1 MSSDYKSFGCFIDNS
16 NTIFPTNMTKI
27 TGKNYSIEEC
37 ANEALNNK
45 SMVFGITGKYPNEGT
60 CLLSDPNETNLDQVY
75 GSIKEGLIFDGCPEN
90 FGTKENNSVAVF
102 VNNNALSFFND
113 IQVTNIVNKSDD
125 MYSDI
130 LEKINDDFYKMM
142 DEFTIKASKE
152 FKPYTNNNIST
163 LFNSTNSNSYLLLNQ
178 EYEYLDK
185 KINNENTEIYNKI
198 KKLNDEIQNLDNMRV
213 NAENRLNNII
223 SSDNA
228 AVGNVPDVNFRG
240 KTVVIENIA
249 LILIAFIIVVLCA
262 IPKTKKVVEKVA
274 EKVSET
280 IK

>member
-16 NTIFPTNMTKI
+16 NTIFPTNMTKV

-102 VNNNALSFFND
+102 VNNNALTFFND

-130 LEKINDDFYKMM
+130 LEKINEDFNKMM
-142 DEFTIKASKE
+142 NEFTIKASKE
-152 FKPYTNNNIST
+152 FKPYNNNNIST
-163 LFNSTNSNSYLLLNQ
+163 LFNTTNSNSYLLLNQ
-178 EYEYLDK
+178 EYDYLDK
-185 KINNENTEIYNKI
+185 KINNENIEIYNKI
-198 KKLNDEIQNLDNMRV
+198 QKLNDEIQNLDNMRV
-213 NAENRLNNII
+213 IAENRLNNII

-228 AVGNVPDVNFRG
+228 AIGSVPDVNFRG
-240 KTVVIENIA
+240 KSVVLENII

-262 IPKTKKVVEKVA
+262 MPKNKKVIEKVA